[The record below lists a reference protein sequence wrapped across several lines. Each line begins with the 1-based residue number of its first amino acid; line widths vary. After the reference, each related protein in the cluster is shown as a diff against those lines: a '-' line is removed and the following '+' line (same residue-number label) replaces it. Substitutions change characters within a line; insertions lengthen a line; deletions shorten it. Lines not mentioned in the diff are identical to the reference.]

1 MENIKR
7 FADFL
12 VLFILV
18 WLSVSDVR
26 NRKASGRVLWLWGI
40 WTLIWQMIAFYQAK
54 IVPEKTEVFR
64 LTEICAG
71 IGVGLLFLAVSR
83 ITEEAIGYGDSIA
96 ITILGGY
103 VGFWN
108 IVGTLAVAFFISGV
122 CSIVLAVRGRTK
134 IIPFF
139 PFLTLGYVLL
149 LAERG
154 GIL

>member
-7 FADFL
+7 LADFF

-18 WLSVSDVR
+18 WLSVSDIR
-26 NRKASGRVLWLWGI
+26 NRKVSGRVLWLWGI
-40 WTLIWQMIAFYQAK
+40 WTLIWQIIVFYQAK
-54 IVPEKTEVFR
+54 IFPGNTEGFR
-64 LTEICAG
+64 LAGVCAG

-103 VGFWN
+103 AGFWN
-108 IVGTLAVAFFISGV
+108 IVGTLAAAFFISGV